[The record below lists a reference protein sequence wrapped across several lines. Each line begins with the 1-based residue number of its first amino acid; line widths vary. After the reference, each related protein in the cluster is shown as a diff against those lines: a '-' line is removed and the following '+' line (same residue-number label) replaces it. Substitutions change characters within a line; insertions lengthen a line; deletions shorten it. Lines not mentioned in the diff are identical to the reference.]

1 MTQPDYRPN
10 TKLPAPISGVGI
22 LGLTV
27 LVAPLAAL
35 AWAAP
40 WGQMW
45 SLLTAKSAV
54 QALWLSLSGAFLATL
69 CALILG
75 VPLAAVLASDAI
87 RPTRLVRLLVLVPM
101 VMPPVVIGTALLTLL
116 GRRGLLGRYL
126 DAWFDWTPTYTFAAV
141 VIAQLVVAM
150 PFLVVSV
157 EAALRSRNIDAEEA
171 AYTLG
176 ASKLTTFWRVTV
188 PEIRGGIAAG
198 AVMCFARA
206 LGEFGATV
214 TFAGNVEGVT
224 QTMPLAIYL
233 SLQRDNE
240 SAIAMAI
247 GLVVLSIV
255 VLVCMRGRWM
265 PALANA
271 QPAPMH

>member
-1 MTQPDYRPN
+1 MTHRPPN
-10 TKLPAPISGVGI
+10 SRLPASITGVGI
-22 LGLTV
+22 LGLATI
-27 LVAPLAAL
+27 VAPLAAL

-40 WGQMW
+40 WHRIVE
-45 SLLTAKSAV
+45 LLSAPAAV
-54 QALWLSLSGAFLATL
+54 SALGLSLSAAALATL

-75 VPLAAVLASDAI
+75 VPLAAVLASDTV
-87 RPTRLVRLLVLVPM
+87 RPARLVRLLVVVPM

-126 DAWFDWTPTYTFAAV
+126 YEWFGWTPTYTFAAV

-176 ASKLTTFWRVTV
+176 ASRITTFRRVTV

-198 AVMCFARA
+198 AIMCFARA

-214 TFAGNVEGVT
+214 TFAGNVEGLT

-233 SLQRDNE
+233 ALQRDE
-240 SAIAMAI
+240 EAAIAMAV
-247 GLVVLSIV
+247 GLVALSVI
-255 VLVCMRGRWM
+255 VLVCLRARWM
-265 PALANA
+265 PAVTG
-271 QPAPMH
+271 P

>member
-1 MTQPDYRPN
+1 MRRRRRATG
-10 TKLPAPISGVGI
+10 LPAPITGAGL
-22 LGLTV
+22 LGLAV
-27 LVAPLAAL
+27 LVAPLVAL

-40 WGQMW
+40 WRRMW
-45 SLLTAKSAV
+45 SLLTSAS
-54 QALWLSLSGAFLATL
+54 ALSALGLSLGAAALATV
-69 CALILG
+69 CAMALG
-75 VPLAAVLASDAI
+75 IPVAAVLASGAI
-87 RPTRLVRLLVLVPM
+87 RPTRLVRLLVIVPM

-126 DAWFDWTPTYTFAAV
+126 DAWFGWTPTYTFAAV

-176 ASKLTTFWRVTV
+176 ASRLTTFRRVTV

-214 TFAGNVEGVT
+214 TFAGNVEGKT
-224 QTMPLAIYL
+224 QTMPLAIFL
-233 SLQRDNE
+233 ALQHDDDA
-240 SAIAMAI
+240 AIAMAV
-247 GLVVLSIV
+247 GLVVLSVV
-255 VLVCMRGRWM
+255 VLIGMRGRWL
-265 PALANA
+265 PALSS
-271 QPAPMH
+271 PA

>member
-1 MTQPDYRPN
+1 MPEPLTPRAYRPN
-10 TKLPAPISGVGI
+10 TRLPAPIAGVGI
-22 LGLTV
+22 VGLAV
-27 LVAPLAAL
+27 LVAPLIAL

-40 WGQMW
+40 WGRMW
-45 SLLTAKSAV
+45 ELLTARAALE
-54 QALWLSLSGAFLATL
+54 ALWLSLSAALLATVL
-69 CALILG
+69 ALILG
-75 VPLAAVLASDAI
+75 VPLAAVLASGAI
-87 RPTRLVRLLVLVPM
+87 TPTRLVRLLVIVPM

-116 GRRGLLGRYL
+116 GRRGLLGQYL
-126 DAWFDWTPTYTFAAV
+126 DAWFGWTPTYTFAAV

-157 EAALRSRNIDAEEA
+157 EASLRSRNIDAEEA

-176 ASKLTTFWRVTV
+176 ASKMTTFWRVTV
-188 PEIRGGIAAG
+188 PNIRSGILAG

-224 QTMPLAIYL
+224 QTMPLSIYL
-233 SLQRDNE
+233 ALQRDSD

-247 GLVVLSIV
+247 GLVVLSVV
-255 VLVCMRGRWM
+255 VLVMMRGRWM
-265 PALANA
+265 PALG
-271 QPAPMH
+271 

>member
-1 MTQPDYRPN
+1 MTRRGYRPN
-10 TKLPAPISGVGI
+10 TTLPAPISGVGV
-22 LGLTV
+22 LGLAV
-27 LVAPLAAL
+27 LVAPLIAL

-40 WGQMW
+40 WPRMW
-45 SLLTAKSAV
+45 SLLTAPAAL
-54 QALWLSLSGAFLATL
+54 QALWLSLSGAFLATVF
-69 CALILG
+69 AVILG
-75 VPLAAVLASDAI
+75 VPLAAVLASGAI
-87 RPTRLVRLLVLVPM
+87 KPTRLVRLLVVVPM

-116 GRRGLLGRYL
+116 GRRGLLGQYL
-126 DAWFDWTPTYTFAAV
+126 YSWFDWTPTYTFSAV

-157 EAALRSRNIDAEEA
+157 EASLRSRNIDAEEA

-176 ASKLTTFWRVTV
+176 ASRLATFWRVTV
-188 PEIRGGIAAG
+188 PDIRPGILAG

-233 SLQRDNE
+233 ALQRDSD

-255 VLVCMRGRWM
+255 VLIAMRGRWM
-265 PALANA
+265 PALN
-271 QPAPMH
+271 

>member
-1 MTQPDYRPN
+1 MDRHRPN
-10 TKLPAPISGVGI
+10 SRLPAPITGVGI
-22 LGLTV
+22 LGLAV
-27 LVAPLAAL
+27 VVAPLAAL
-35 AWAAP
+35 GWAAP
-40 WGQMW
+40 WGRMW
-45 SLLTAKSAV
+45 SLLTTSTAV
-54 QALWLSLSGAFLATL
+54 QALGLSLGAALLATA

-75 VPLAAVLASDAI
+75 VPLAAVLASGAV
-87 RPTRLVRLLVLVPM
+87 RPTRLVRLLVIVPM

-116 GRRGLLGRYL
+116 GRRGLVGQYL
-126 DAWFDWTPTYTFAAV
+126 DAWFDWTPTYTFSAV

-157 EAALRSRNIDAEEA
+157 EAALRSRNVDAEEA

-176 ASKLTTFWRVTV
+176 AGRLTTFWHVTV

-233 SLQRDNE
+233 SLQRDDD
-240 SAIAMAI
+240 SAIAMAV
-247 GLVVLSIV
+247 GLVVLS
-255 VLVCMRGRWM
+255 VLVLIGMRGRWL
-265 PALANA
+265 PALSSPN
-271 QPAPMH
+271 

>member
-1 MTQPDYRPN
+1 MTRTGPVTR
-10 TKLPAPISGVGI
+10 LPAAISGVGV
-22 LGLTV
+22 LGLAV
-27 LVAPLAAL
+27 LVAPLIAL

-40 WGQMW
+40 WGQIW
-45 SLLTAKSAV
+45 ELLTAKPAM
-54 QALWLSLSGAFLATL
+54 QALGLSLGAAALATV
-69 CALILG
+69 CAMILG
-75 VPLAAVLASDAI
+75 VPLAAVLASGAI
-87 RPTRLVRLLVLVPM
+87 RPTRLVRLLVVVPM

-116 GRRGLLGRYL
+116 GRRGLVGQYL
-126 DAWFDWTPTYTFAAV
+126 DAWFDWTPTYTFSAV

-157 EAALRSRNIDAEEA
+157 EAALRARNIDAEEA

-176 ASKLTTFWRVTV
+176 AGRLTTFWHVTV
-188 PEIRGGIAAG
+188 PEIRAGIGAG
-198 AVMCFARA
+198 AIMCFARA

-233 SLQRDNE
+233 SLQRDDQ

-247 GLVVLSIV
+247 GLVLLS
-255 VLVCMRGRWM
+255 VLVLIGMRGRWL
-265 PALANA
+265 PALT
-271 QPAPMH
+271 

>member
-1 MTQPDYRPN
+1 MNGGPYRPS
-10 TKLPAPISGVGI
+10 TRLPTPIAVVGV
-22 LGLTV
+22 LGLAA
-27 LVAPLAAL
+27 LIAPLLAL

-40 WGQMW
+40 WSRIW
-45 SLLTAKSAV
+45 SLLTATPAL
-54 QALWLSLSGAFLATL
+54 QALGLSLGGALLATA

-75 VPLAAVLASDAI
+75 IPLAAVLASGAI

-116 GRRGLLGRYL
+116 GRRGLLGQYL
-126 DAWFDWTPTYTFAAV
+126 HAWFDWTPTYTFAAV

-157 EAALRSRNIDAEEA
+157 EAALRSRSIDAEEA

-176 ASKLTTFWRVTV
+176 ASRLTTFWRITV
-188 PEIRGGIAAG
+188 PQIRGGIAAG

-206 LGEFGATV
+206 LGEFGATI
-214 TFAGNVEGVT
+214 TFAGNIEGVT

-233 SLQRDNE
+233 SLQRDDE

-247 GLVVLSIV
+247 GLVVLS
-255 VLVCMRGRWM
+255 VLVLIGMRGRWL
-265 PALANA
+265 PALS
-271 QPAPMH
+271 QSGES

>member
-1 MTQPDYRPN
+1 VKR
-10 TKLPAPISGVGI
+10 LPAALTGLGALGVAVI
-22 LGLTV
+22 I
-27 LVAPLAAL
+27 APLIAL

-40 WGQMW
+40 WDRIV
-45 SLLTAKSAV
+45 SLLTTRAALSA
-54 QALWLSLSGAFLATL
+54 LGLSLGAAALATVF
-69 CALILG
+69 ALLLG
-75 VPLAAVLASDAI
+75 VPLSALLANGEA
-87 RPTRLVRLLVLVPM
+87 RFARYVRLLVVIPM

-116 GRRGLLGRYL
+116 GRRGLLGQYL
-126 DAWFDWTPTYTFAAV
+126 DAWFGWTPTYTFWAV

-157 EAALRSRNIDAEEA
+157 EAALRARSIEAEES

-176 ASKLTTFWRVTV
+176 ASKLTTFVRITL
-188 PEIRGGIAAG
+188 PEIRPGIFAG

-233 SLQRDNE
+233 SLQRDEE
-240 SAIAMAI
+240 SAIAMAV
-247 GLVVLSIV
+247 GLVVLSVV
-255 VLVCMRGRWM
+255 VLIGMRSRWM
-265 PALANA
+265 PAISS
-271 QPAPMH
+271 

>member
-1 MTQPDYRPN
+1 
-10 TKLPAPISGVGI
+10 V
-22 LGLTV
+22 LGL
-27 LVAPLAAL
+27 LAIVAPLFAL

-40 WGQMW
+40 WHRMVE
-45 SLLTAKSAV
+45 LLTSETALSA
-54 QALWLSLSGAFLATL
+54 LGLSLGAATLATL
-69 CALILG
+69 LALVLG
-75 VPLAAVLASDAI
+75 VPLAALLATGEPRFA
-87 RPTRLVRLLVLVPM
+87 RYVRLMVVIPM

-126 DAWFDWTPTYTFAAV
+126 DAWFGWTPTYTFWAV
-141 VIAQLVVAM
+141 VIAQLIVAM

-157 EAALRSRNIDAEEA
+157 EAALRSRDIEAEES

-176 ASKLTTFWRVTV
+176 AGKLTTFVRITL
-188 PEIRGGIAAG
+188 PEIRPGIFAG

-233 SLQRDNE
+233 SLQRDDE
-240 SAIAMAI
+240 AAIAMAV
-247 GLVVLSIV
+247 GLVVLS
-255 VLVCMRGRWM
+255 VLVLVVMRRRWM
-265 PALANA
+265 PALTT
-271 QPAPMH
+271 

>member
-1 MTQPDYRPN
+1 MSEPVTGRAYRPN
-10 TKLPAPISGVGI
+10 STLPAPISGVGI
-22 LGLTV
+22 VGLAV
-27 LVAPLAAL
+27 LVAPLTAL

-40 WGQMW
+40 WGRMW
-45 SLLTAKSAV
+45 ELLTAQTARD
-54 QALWLSLSGAFLATL
+54 ALWLSLGGAALATVF
-69 CALILG
+69 AMILG
-75 VPLAAVLASDAI
+75 VPLAAVLASGAI
-87 RPTRLVRLLVLVPM
+87 QPTRLVRLLVIVPM

-126 DAWFDWTPTYTFAAV
+126 DAWFGWTPTYTFSAV

-150 PFLVVSV
+150 PFLVLSV
-157 EAALRSRNIDAEEA
+157 EASLRSRNIDAEEA

-176 ASKLTTFWRVTV
+176 AGKLTTFWRVTV
-188 PEIRGGIAAG
+188 PEIRSGIAAG

-224 QTMPLAIYL
+224 QTMPLSIYL
-233 SLQRDNE
+233 ALQRDSD
-240 SAIAMAI
+240 SAVAMAV

-255 VLVCMRGRWM
+255 VLVMMRGRWM
-265 PALANA
+265 PALG
-271 QPAPMH
+271 

>member
-1 MTQPDYRPN
+1 MTRRQPNSR
-10 TKLPAPISGVGI
+10 LPAPITGAGI
-22 LGLTV
+22 LGLAA
-27 LVAPLAAL
+27 LVAPLVAL

-40 WGQMW
+40 WGRIW
-45 SLLTAKSAV
+45 ALLTAPSAV
-54 QALWLSLSGAFLATL
+54 SALWLSLSAAALATL
-69 CALILG
+69 CALVLG

-87 RPTRLVRLLVLVPM
+87 RPTRLVRLLIVVPM
-101 VMPPVVIGTALLTLL
+101 VMPPVVIGTALLTLF

-141 VIAQLVVAM
+141 VIAQVVVAM

-157 EAALRSRNIDAEEA
+157 EAALRSRNIEAEEA

-176 ASKLTTFWRVTV
+176 AGRTTTFWHVTL
-188 PEIRGGIAAG
+188 PEIRAGIGAG

-224 QTMPLAIYL
+224 QTMPLAIFL
-233 SLQRDNE
+233 ALQRDDE
-240 SAIAMAI
+240 AAIAMAV
-247 GLVVLSIV
+247 GLVLLS
-255 VLVCMRGRWM
+255 VLVLVGMRGRWL
-265 PALANA
+265 PAVTGS
-271 QPAPMH
+271 

>member
-1 MTQPDYRPN
+1 MRRHHPN
-10 TKLPAPISGVGI
+10 SRVPAPIVGAGI
-22 LGLTV
+22 LGLAV
-27 LVAPLAAL
+27 IVAPLVAL

-40 WGQMW
+40 WGRMW
-45 SLLTAKSAV
+45 SLLTSASAMS
-54 QALWLSLSGAFLATL
+54 ALGLSLAAATLATL
-69 CALILG
+69 LAMILG
-75 VPLAAVLASDAI
+75 IPVAAVLASGAI
-87 RPTRLVRLLVLVPM
+87 RPTRLVRLLVIVPM

-126 DAWFDWTPTYTFAAV
+126 DSWFDWTPTYSFAAV

-176 ASKLTTFWRVTV
+176 AGRLTTFRRVTV

-214 TFAGNVEGVT
+214 TFAGNVEGKT
-224 QTMPLAIYL
+224 QTMPLAIFL
-233 SLQRDNE
+233 ALQRDDE
-240 SAIAMAI
+240 AAIAMAV
-247 GLVVLSIV
+247 GLVALSVV
-255 VLVCMRGRWM
+255 VLIGMRGRWL
-265 PALANA
+265 PALSN
-271 QPAPMH
+271 PS

>member
-1 MTQPDYRPN
+1 MSGHRPN
-10 TKLPAPISGVGI
+10 TGLPAPIAGVGI
-22 LGLTV
+22 LGAV
-27 LVAPLAAL
+27 VIVAPLVAL

-40 WGQMW
+40 WGRMW
-45 SLLTAKSAV
+45 SLLTASDAMA
-54 QALWLSLSGAFLATL
+54 ALGLSMGAGILAT
-69 CALILG
+69 ALAILLG

-87 RPTRLVRLLVLVPM
+87 RPTRLVRLLVIVPM
-101 VMPPVVIGTALLTLL
+101 VMPPVVVGTALLTLL

-126 DAWFDWTPTYTFAAV
+126 DAWFDWTPTYTFWAV

-157 EAALRSRNIDAEEA
+157 EASLRTRNIDAEEC

-176 ASKLTTFWRVTV
+176 AGRLTTFWRVTL

-206 LGEFGATV
+206 LGEFGATI
-214 TFAGNVEGVT
+214 TFAGNVQGVT

-233 SLQRDNE
+233 DLQRDDDA
-240 SAIAMAI
+240 AIAMAV
-247 GLVVLSIV
+247 GLVVLSIL
-255 VLVCMRGRWM
+255 VLVVMRGRWM
-265 PALANA
+265 PALSS
-271 QPAPMH
+271 PH